1 MEKFDFFFL
10 FQLSF
15 FRFDPS
21 WNAPAPQKL
30 EPIREKLIT
39 NSFGTFNVKQ
49 YAPTPGGP
57 RPPLKVIQRKKSHP
71 SYVAFG
77 GHGRVKAPKQI
88 APVAPRRAP
97 PPVQR
102 QPEAQPQFIDLTAE
116 DKQASEEIF
125 MDESGSEPQFVPK
138 IVCF

>member
-1 MEKFDFFFL
+1 MKE
-10 FQLSF
+10 
-15 FRFDPS
+15 
-21 WNAPAPQKL
+21 
-30 EPIREKLIT
+30 
-39 NSFGTFNVKQ
+39 
-49 YAPTPGGP
+49 YAPTPGGR
-57 RPPLKVIQRKKSHP
+57 RPTVKVIKGKSHP

-116 DKQASEEIF
+116 DKQASKEVF
-125 MDESGSEPQFVPK
+125 MDESGSEPQFIPK